1 MNLRRQ
7 LLLVSLLILV
17 LPWAGCQFIRE
28 TESALRE
35 GQQRFLANM
44 ARAIAD
50 SLSQFPDDLTRSTD
64 SGPGAANQLYGH
76 PLASAPLLDGYF
88 DDWALPSNALR
99 SLRGTDG
106 TTLFAAGVHRRNL
119 YLYVAVRDASVVYAA
134 HGGGGGQRR
143 YHDFVSL
150 QSHAEDGGS
159 AEFVFEAE
167 APGDIQ
173 PLRLQDTYVFEEPR
187 VAARWQDTPTGY
199 QLEARIPLELSGE
212 RLGVVVSNT
221 DSPSAKGVRSAT
233 FSAAG
238 PGRFVT
244 TSPVLQSVAANY
256 VLPGLRLIVID
267 RSGWRL
273 AQAGDIDTGRENSDE
288 AGAPA
293 GWTQLA
299 LGFLLEPGDESTLA
313 EPDASGRE
321 QQAYVSQSLN
331 GQAAEEWFRSSV
343 TGRAVVAVA
352 QPVWS
357 GNVQTGALVMQQGT
371 DAILALSNDSLA
383 RLMNLTLIA
392 TLLAAAAL
400 LGYASWLS
408 ARIRRLSSAAMQALN
423 DDAVHKTLPS
433 AAAGDEVGDLSRS
446 FSHVLQQLG
455 EYNDYLETLAT
466 KLSHELRTPLA
477 IVTSSLENL
486 EHEALSPESANYAAR
501 AKSGALRLQ
510 KILNAMSEARRV
522 EELMQHADRE
532 TFDLAAALTTTVDA
546 YGDAWPE
553 RRFVFN
559 AAPDSLPFHGSPE
572 LIVQMLDKLADN
584 AVDFSGSGE
593 QITVDLRH
601 DGASVL
607 LSVSNPGPPLPDRMR
622 SQLFD
627 PMVSQ
632 RRKGSGDHLGL
643 GLHIARLVAE
653 GHGGSI
659 SADNIDGGVRF
670 EIRLPVARR
679 LLYN

>member
-1 MNLRRQ
+1 
-7 LLLVSLLILV
+7 
-17 LPWAGCQFIRE
+17 
-28 TESALRE
+28 
-35 GQQRFLANM
+35 
-44 ARAIAD
+44 
-50 SLSQFPDDLTRSTD
+50 
-64 SGPGAANQLYGH
+64 
-76 PLASAPLLDGYF
+76 
-88 DDWALPSNALR
+88 
-99 SLRGTDG
+99 
-106 TTLFAAGVHRRNL
+106 
-119 YLYVAVRDASVVYAA
+119 
-134 HGGGGGQRR
+134 
-143 YHDFVSL
+143 
-150 QSHAEDGGS
+150 
-159 AEFVFEAE
+159 
-167 APGDIQ
+167 
-173 PLRLQDTYVFEEPR
+173 
-187 VAARWQDTPTGY
+187 
-199 QLEARIPLELSGE
+199 
-212 RLGVVVSNT
+212 
-221 DSPSAKGVRSAT
+221 
-233 FSAAG
+233 
-238 PGRFVT
+238 
-244 TSPVLQSVAANY
+244 
-256 VLPGLRLIVID
+256 
-267 RSGWRL
+267 
-273 AQAGDIDTGRENSDE
+273 
-288 AGAPA
+288 
-293 GWTQLA
+293 
-299 LGFLLEPGDESTLA
+299 
-313 EPDASGRE
+313 
-321 QQAYVSQSLN
+321 
-331 GQAAEEWFRSSV
+331 
-343 TGRAVVAVA
+343 
-352 QPVWS
+352 
-357 GNVQTGALVMQQGT
+357 
-371 DAILALSNDSLA
+371 
-383 RLMNLTLIA
+383 MNLTLIA